1 MSGMGRFEPTV
12 DRRANDR
19 RVLSVPVRSWRTSMV
34 VLGEN
39 PAELRASHKSFIA
52 AWEPVSVVEAKLV
65 WEITIADWRLRLA
78 RHLEPKLVELENSH
92 SMGRST
98 VADIYLAA
106 MAAYEPGESLEP
118 ASDEL
123 NDPKPNMNPAALAAA
138 EMSF

>member
-1 MSGMGRFEPTV
+1 
-12 DRRANDR
+12 
-19 RVLSVPVRSWRTSMV
+19 
-34 VLGEN
+34 
-39 PAELRASHKSFIA
+39 
-52 AWEPVSVVEAKLV
+52 
-65 WEITIADWRLRLA
+65 
-78 RHLEPKLVELENSH
+78 
-92 SMGRST
+92 MGRST